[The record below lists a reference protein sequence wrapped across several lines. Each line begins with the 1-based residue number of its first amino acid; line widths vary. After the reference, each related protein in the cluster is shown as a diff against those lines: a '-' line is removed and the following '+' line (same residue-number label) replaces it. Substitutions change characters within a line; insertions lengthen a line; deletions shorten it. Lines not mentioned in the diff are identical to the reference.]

1 MDRYQEIKKRFII
14 SCTYL
19 EPFLENGIFLFPPTP
34 PPPFLFFRTTESL
47 GGKIDETQVQG

>member
-1 MDRYQEIKKRFII
+1 MVYSFSPQ
-14 SCTYL
+14 
-19 EPFLENGIFLFPPTP
+19 P

>member
-1 MDRYQEIKKRFII
+1 MDRYQEIKKRFMI

-19 EPFLENGIFLFPPTP
+19 E
-34 PPPFLFFRTTESL
+34 PPPFLFFRTTETL

>member
-34 PPPFLFFRTTESL
+34 PPFLFFRTTESL